1 MHQTAGTPWAQPTQ
15 TLPNSSRIPSYY
27 ADNSSAANMVS
38 WQNQQQPPYG
48 SEFSQQPST
57 TAHSEYNST
66 NGSTSDY
73 HAQPWV
79 TPASTP
85 QRGVNSPWT
94 EGPNAPE
101 SRSGEM
107 SGTGLGR
114 QNTKARYL
122 TASQREEV
130 AWEAKRREAQ
140 TVGTSRVGVSNANAG
155 ADVDTIAR
163 NGGRAGWAADDLG
176 PADPTVPAG
185 VPDLPPPAYS
195 ELQPHGGPQ
204 AM

>member
-1 MHQTAGTPWAQPTQ
+1 
-15 TLPNSSRIPSYY
+15 
-27 ADNSSAANMVS
+27 MVS

-48 SEFSQQPST
+48 SEFPRQPST

-66 NGSTSDY
+66 NGSSSDY
-73 HAQPWV
+73 HAQAWV

-85 QRGVNSPWT
+85 RLGVNAPWT

-101 SRSGEM
+101 SPSGEM
-107 SGTGLGR
+107 SGTSTRLGR

-122 TASQREEV
+122 TATQREEV

-140 TVGTSRVGVSNANAG
+140 TVGTSRAGVSNTDAGVG
-155 ADVDTIAR
+155 ADAG

-185 VPDLPPPAYS
+185 IPDLPPPAYS